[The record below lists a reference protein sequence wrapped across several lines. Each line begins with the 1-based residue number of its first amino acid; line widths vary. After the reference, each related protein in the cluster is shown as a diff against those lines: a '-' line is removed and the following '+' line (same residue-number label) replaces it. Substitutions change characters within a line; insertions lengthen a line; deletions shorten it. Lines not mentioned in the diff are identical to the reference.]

1 MQELTDDQLDGLF
14 RKSTEEFEPEFDAA
28 AWQAM
33 QQQLNDRDKTLFW
46 GKLLRWGVPALVL
59 LITGSSWYVYE
70 NRSPRPVA
78 TVNVKGGLPTN
89 EIVLGTRNEKRSNH
103 AAKLTHQQSLPDQS
117 VSVQAQAKVSQAK
130 VPAEPKPLIEEVSAT
145 ESPKKPEPA
154 TIQRNGVA
162 VVRSLDVARGI
173 AASSPIP
180 FTTPAARPTKVARS
194 HRAKATSRQAASTA
208 GFTQSRA
215 IASAYQNPVTS
226 RLDFGS
232 TKPDQSL
239 TESAFPVT
247 LVGLDTL
254 ANKPAKWPVATALSQ
269 HEVTQPVVEAS
280 PITLPPVRQMSLSVR
295 LLVSPDLSSVG
306 LKDFQRPG
314 TNFGALLEYQFANRW
329 RVQAGVLRSVKV
341 YESAA
346 GRYEWGTNSWPV
358 QPESVYGRCNM
369 LDIPLNLRY
378 DFALRP
384 RPDGRQ
390 NRWFVSGGVTTYIML
405 REDYSYNY
413 ANPDD
418 PRINDRAREWT
429 TSTGSYGFSHLNVS
443 AGYERA
449 FGKRLSW
456 QVEPFVKVPL
466 KGVGY
471 YKLNLI
477 STGAFFSLRYK
488 LR

>member
-14 RKSTEEFEPEFDAA
+14 RKSAEEFEPEFDAA

-46 GKLLRWGVPALVL
+46 GKLLRWGIPALILL
-59 LITGSSWYVYE
+59 LIMGGSWYTFKLLPSKAVVAV
-70 NRSPRPVA
+70 NSVASSPLEVPLA
-78 TVNVKGGLPTN
+78 K
-89 EIVLGTRNEKRSNH
+89 RNEKQPASSVKSSYKQLLPGQSAPVTDEPILAEETVEQNPVITIGTRDETVKKPTLNQVPVLPARQSI
-103 AAKLTHQQSLPDQS
+103 AARATPSSPPAPATFVVPTDYQPLVSSSRKTKIATRRGATATTFAQTDALSPDYQNPTVTQPVSGNLNPDQLLPEAS
-117 VSVQAQAKVSQAK
+117 VSVVL
-130 VPAEPKPLIEEVSAT
+130 P
-145 ESPKKPEPA
+145 
-154 TIQRNGVA
+154 
-162 VVRSLDVARGI
+162 
-173 AASSPIP
+173 
-180 FTTPAARPTKVARS
+180 
-194 HRAKATSRQAASTA
+194 
-208 GFTQSRA
+208 
-215 IASAYQNPVTS
+215 
-226 RLDFGS
+226 
-232 TKPDQSL
+232 
-239 TESAFPVT
+239 
-247 LVGLDTL
+247 GLDTL
-254 ANKPAKWPVATALSQ
+254 ANRPAKWPLADVLAH
-269 HEVTQPVVEAS
+269 HEVTQPLVDV
-280 PITLPPVRQMSLSVR
+280 PIVTLSVQERSFNVR
-295 LLVSPDLSSVG
+295 LLVSPDLSSVD

-329 RVQAGVLRSVKV
+329 RVQAGVLRSIKV

-346 GRYEWGTNSWPV
+346 GRYEWGSNSWPV

-384 RPDGRQ
+384 RPDDRQ

-413 ANPDD
+413 ANPAD
-418 PRINDRAREWT
+418 PRINDRAREWSI
-429 TSTGSYGFSHLNVS
+429 STGGYGFSHLNVS

-449 FGKRLSW
+449 FRKRLSW
-456 QVEPFVKVPL
+456 QVEPFFKVPL

-477 STGAFFSLRYK
+477 STGAFFSLRYR